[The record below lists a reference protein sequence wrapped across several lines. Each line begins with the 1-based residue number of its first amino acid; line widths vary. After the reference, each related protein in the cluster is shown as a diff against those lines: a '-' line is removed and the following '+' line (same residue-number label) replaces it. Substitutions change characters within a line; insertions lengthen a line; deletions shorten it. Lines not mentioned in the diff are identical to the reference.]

1 MREHPEAVNQNF
13 KGRWFTMSD
22 IVRSI
27 RAELNLGD
35 KIIDCY
41 LFPDGEK
48 RIGIGGAS
56 IAIGRN
62 KEYLS
67 KSAKKGAKT
76 LNGLWDIGYTG
87 RLEETEVKNDRG
99 ATRSKT
105 ISIRDFT
112 KVITWD
118 AVVNKNQSSIV
129 LLAAFAETGLDV
141 IVDKLFDNDSVD
153 FLLEKIVHYT
163 KWTNDDLQ
171 EALEAN
177 YDDWRVIR
185 EQEQFLLN
193 N

>member
-1 MREHPEAVNQNF
+1 
-13 KGRWFTMSD
+13 MSD

-67 KSAKKGAKT
+67 KSAKKGTKT

-87 RLEETEVKNDRG
+87 RLEETEIKNDRG

-105 ISIRDFT
+105 ISTRDFT

-141 IVDKLFDNDSVD
+141 IVDKLFDNKSVD

-163 KWTNDDLQ
+163 KWTTEDLQ
-171 EALEAN
+171 DALNAN
-177 YDDWRVIR
+177 YDDWIVIV
-185 EQEQFLLN
+185 EQEQFLLEGGLN
-193 N
+193 

>member
-1 MREHPEAVNQNF
+1 MREHPEAVNQHLL
-13 KGRWFTMSD
+13 RRRFTMSD